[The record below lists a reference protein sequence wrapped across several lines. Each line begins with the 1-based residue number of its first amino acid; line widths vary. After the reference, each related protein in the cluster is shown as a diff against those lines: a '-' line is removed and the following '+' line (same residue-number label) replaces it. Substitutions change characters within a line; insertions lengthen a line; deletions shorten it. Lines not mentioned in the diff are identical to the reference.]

1 MYEGRAMRQRKG
13 ERLRVRLV
21 RKCRWR
27 WERDAEVALEVY
39 VQVDGGEGT

>member
-1 MYEGRAMRQRKG
+1 MRRRKG